1 MTPRPPPL
9 TLLPYLESLPLIAVL
24 RGISAAEV
32 PAIGAALVAHG
43 LSVLEVPLNS
53 PQPLASIRALADNFG
68 QRCLVGAGTV
78 LDVGDVAR
86 VADQGG
92 RLIVMPH
99 GDPRIIAEAK
109 RLGLLCLPGV
119 ATPTEAFAA
128 LAAGADGL
136 KMFPAEQLPPAV
148 VKAWRAVL
156 PKSTLLFPVG
166 SIGPDSMA
174 AYWAAGASGFGT
186 GSGLYRPG
194 RSAEAVA
201 AAAAAFA
208 AAFRALPAR
217 TPASP
222 A

>member
-1 MTPRPPPL
+1 M
-9 TLLPYLESLPLIAVL
+9 
-24 RGISAAEV
+24 
-32 PAIGAALVAHG
+32 
-43 LSVLEVPLNS
+43 LEVRLNS
-53 PQPLASIRALADNFG
+53 PQPLASIAALADPFG
-68 QRCLVGAGTV
+68 TLPRSARAPCSTYE
-78 LDVGDVAR
+78 DVAR

-92 RLIVMPH
+92 RLH
-99 GDPRIIAEAK
+99 RRALATPRVIAEAK
-109 RLGLLCLPGV
+109 RWGSYLPGV
-119 ATPTEAFAA
+119 ATPTEAFPA

-217 TPASP
+217 TPAPP